1 MNLEHI
7 LLPFVVEE
15 RMKKTL
21 WIVVGL
27 AVVGFVGYRVYTAIQ
42 AKQVI
47 NRQGSVAKAIPVE
60 VTKPTMSLIVD
71 RILQTGTVSSQSEV
85 TLYSKVAG
93 KLVKNLVEMNDIIN
107 PSQVVALIDRD
118 EVGYT
123 YNQYEL
129 KSNAKGTVAKV
140 FQNPGAVINPNT
152 PLYLVIDI
160 EVVKAVVAVPE
171 ANIRFV
177 PVGHSAV
184 VTAQAYPDQRF
195 VGKVTNHSAVAN
207 PASRTIDVEVSV
219 VNPKHLLKPGMF
231 VQAEFVLQKRT
242 AMLVPLAAVTER
254 EGKEVVFTAMD
265 SIALMKPVTTGSA
278 TRDSVEITSG
288 LQTTDRVVVTGTQLL
303 NDRDRIRVSVQ

>member
-1 MNLEHI
+1 VKHT
-7 LLPFVVEE
+7 LLPFVEE
-15 RMKKTL
+15 KKMKKTL
-21 WIVVGL
+21 WIIVGL
-27 AVVGFVGYRVYTAIQ
+27 AVVGFVGYRAYMAMQ
-42 AKQVI
+42 AKQAI
-47 NRQGSVAKAIPVE
+47 NDQGSDAKAVPVE
-60 VTKPTMSLIVD
+60 VTRPTMSSIVD

-93 KLVKNLVEMNDIIN
+93 KLVKNLVEMNDNIN

-129 KSNAKGTVAKV
+129 KSNAKGTIAKV

-160 EVVKAVVAVPE
+160 DVVKAVVAVPE
-171 ANIRFV
+171 AQIRFV

-184 VTAQAYPDQRF
+184 VTAQAYPDQQF
-195 VGKVTNHSAVAN
+195 AGKVTNHSAVAN

-219 VNPKHLLKPGMF
+219 MNPKHLFKPGMF
-231 VQAEFVLQKRT
+231 VQAEFILRKRT

-254 EGKEVVFTAMD
+254 EGKKVVFTVLDTIAM
-265 SIALMKPVTTGSA
+265 MKTVTTGSA
-278 TRDSVEITSG
+278 TRDSVEIMGG
-288 LQTTDRVVVTGTQLL
+288 LQTSDRVVVTGTQLL
-303 NDRDRIRVSVQ
+303 NDKDRIRVSVQ